1 MRHNGL
7 FYLLVV
13 GVPALAIAYFFLTVT
28 TVVVLHNAGSRDTEV
43 SMVISG
49 DHSIERTPA
58 KQLKSNSYT
67 LILFNPQTDG
77 DLAVNC
83 VTDGHRNAFALGRE
97 TPSKFS
103 VYDVAIDSCDRVS
116 SRRGF
121 SL

>member
-13 GVPALAIAYFFLTVT
+13 GVPALVIVYFFLTVS
-28 TVVVLHNAGSRDTEV
+28 TVVVLHNAGPRDTVV

-49 DHSIERTPA
+49 DHSIERTPD
-58 KQLKSNSYT
+58 KPLKANSYT
-67 LILFNPQTDG
+67 LILFSPETEG
-77 DLAVNC
+77 ELALSC
-83 VTDGHRNAFALGRE
+83 LTGGRRNLFALGRE